1 MAIHR
6 WFRILERQNKESVIR
21 KTLIDNNFLESNSM
35 AHSNFVL
42 THADYGIWKNK
53 IKDYDRPIFM
63 YPHSIDSWKCYDYGL
78 QPWKKI
84 TCNFVASNTV
94 KDILK
99 FLKYPQ
105 PVEVIGFP
113 YLPKVLPL
121 KPTTGNNILFAT
133 THATMSVIDDDFKK
147 GNLDI
152 QGYLSSIMDTY
163 NITVYLHESLEVS
176 GIPGIPGIN
185 YKFSNLTIKNAIDI
199 INKNDIIFAK
209 GTFMYLAIAL
219 GKPTIS
225 YMESEPFH
233 PNFSINR
240 KIDHPELMDLWKY
253 PIDLYK
259 YEDPSQALIDC
270 QNPDIISTWKQNV
283 LGGSFDA
290 DKFIKAISRYV
301 S

>member
-99 FLKYPQ
+99 SWVVFY
-105 PVEVIGFP
+105 GHFSFR
-113 YLPKVLPL
+113 Y
-121 KPTTGNNILFAT
+121 NILIRG
-133 THATMSVIDDDFKK
+133 SVPYCPRAGRRF
-147 GNLDI
+147 
-152 QGYLSSIMDTY
+152 
-163 NITVYLHESLEVS
+163 
-176 GIPGIPGIN
+176 P
-185 YKFSNLTIKNAIDI
+185 
-199 INKNDIIFAK
+199 
-209 GTFMYLAIAL
+209 
-219 GKPTIS
+219 
-225 YMESEPFH
+225 
-233 PNFSINR
+233 
-240 KIDHPELMDLWKY
+240 
-253 PIDLYK
+253 
-259 YEDPSQALIDC
+259 
-270 QNPDIISTWKQNV
+270 
-283 LGGSFDA
+283 
-290 DKFIKAISRYV
+290 
-301 S
+301 